1 MMKKL
6 VLLVLFISIG
16 CTTVKIK
23 EKIVYVDRIKYPI
36 LKCTEPTIPTYKE
49 FLDTDDRERYLTKI
63 YDNLAIIRK
72 YLYQYK
78 NWKNCAEKTLR
89 KKDENVPVKKEDM
102 KK

>member
-1 MMKKL
+1 MNKL
-6 VLLVLFISIG
+6 IILLSIMLTIS

-23 EKIVYVDRIKYPI
+23 EKIVYVDRIKYPT
-36 LKCTEPTIPTYKE
+36 LKCTEPTDPVYKQ
-49 FLDTDDRERYLTKI
+49 FVGTDDREKYLIKM

-78 NWKNCAEKTLR
+78 NWKKCAEKTLTK
-89 KKDENVPVKKEDM
+89 KKDEKEIKKEDV